1 MTSSDPAAAFDGAA
15 AAALYDAARPG
26 YPGEAI
32 DWALPGRPRVV
43 LDLGAGTGKLT
54 AALAGPGRRVI
65 AIDPATAMLDRLREA
80 QPQAETRIGT
90 AERTGLAGSSVDA
103 VVVGAAFH
111 WFSRPAA
118 DAEIARVLR
127 PGGTAALLW
136 NPLDP
141 RQPLFAPFADVRRR
155 HGLPPAEYDPDIS
168 LNERWFE
175 PTERA
180 EFIHR
185 EQITIDRY
193 VEQLASR
200 SYVLN
205 LPEPARDEALA
216 HAREVAGAHAA
227 AGEVVVRY
235 RTTVL
240 RARRQG
246 PAGSGSE

>member
-1 MTSSDPAAAFDGAA
+1 MPRDGAAAFDGAA
-15 AAALYDAARPG
+15 AAELYDAARPG
-26 YPGEAI
+26 YPAAAI
-32 DWALPGRPRVV
+32 DWALPGRAQVV

-54 AALAGPGRRVI
+54 AVLAGPGRRII
-65 AIDPATAMLDRLREA
+65 AVDPAAPMLDRLRQA
-80 QPQAETRIGT
+80 HPQAETRIGT

-103 VVVGAAFH
+103 VVAGAAFH

-141 RQPLFAPFADVRRR
+141 GQSLFAPFADVRRR
-155 HGLPPAEYDPDIS
+155 HGLPPAEYDPDII

-175 PTERA
+175 PTEHA
-180 EFIHR
+180 DFTHS

-205 LPEPARDEALA
+205 LPEPARGEALA
-216 HAREVAGAHAA
+216 HARDVAAAHAVAGQ
-227 AGEVVVRY
+227 VIVRY

-240 RARRQG
+240 RARRHSPRP
-246 PAGSGSE
+246 PA

>member
-1 MTSSDPAAAFDGAA
+1 MTPSDPAAAFDGAA

-26 YPGEAI
+26 YPAEAI
-32 DWALPGRPRVV
+32 EWALPGLARVI

-54 AALAGPGRRVI
+54 AALAAPGRRII
-65 AIDPATAMLDRLREA
+65 AVDPAGAMLDRLREA
-80 QPQAETRIGT
+80 HPQAETRIGT
-90 AERTGLAGSSVDA
+90 AERTGLAASIVDA

-127 PGGTAALLW
+127 PAGPAALLW

-141 RQPLFAPFADVRRR
+141 EQALFAPFADVRRR
-155 HGLPPAEYDPDIS
+155 HGLPAAEYDPSIS

-175 PTERA
+175 PTQRA
-180 EFIHR
+180 EFVHQ
-185 EQITIDRY
+185 EQITVDRY

-205 LPEPARDEALA
+205 LPGPAREEALA

-227 AGEVVVRY
+227 AGQVVVRY

-240 RARRQG
+240 RARRRA
-246 PAGSGSE
+246 PAPPG

>member
-1 MTSSDPAAAFDGAA
+1 MTPSDPAAAFDGAA
-15 AAALYDAARPG
+15 AAALYDTARPG
-26 YPGEAI
+26 YPAEAI
-32 DWALPGRPRVV
+32 EWALPGPAGVV

-54 AALAGPGRRVI
+54 AALAGPGRRII
-65 AIDPATAMLDRLREA
+65 AIDPAAAMLDRLRRA
-80 QPQAETRIGT
+80 HPQTETRIGT
-90 AERTGLAGSSVDA
+90 AERTGLPGSSVDA

-118 DAEIARVLR
+118 DAEIARILR

-141 RQPLFAPFADVRRR
+141 GQALFAPFADVRRR

-168 LNERWFE
+168 LDERWFG

-180 EFIHR
+180 DFTHD

-205 LPEPARDEALA
+205 LPGPARDQALA
-216 HAREVAGAHAA
+216 HARDVAGAHAVT
-227 AGEVVVRY
+227 GQVVVRY

-240 RARRQG
+240 RARRRAPSSPG
-246 PAGSGSE
+246 